1 MKVGRCRKKYV
12 NVISELRSSRWEKR
26 VQYIPWERIWVVCRI
41 AQSMVIRY
49 RKVRVCSHGTMVF
62 SKMTLHSKL
71 SWNFLINKVDDL
83 WWHAV
88 FLKDLHRLS
97 DVRCLTPFENQ

>member
-1 MKVGRCRKKYV
+1 MKVGRCRKKYI

-49 RKVRVCSHGTMVF
+49 RISESMQPWHNGIFKDDTAFEVVVE
-62 SKMTLHSKL
+62 
-71 SWNFLINKVDDL
+71 FLDK
-83 WWHAV
+83 
-88 FLKDLHRLS
+88 
-97 DVRCLTPFENQ
+97 